1 MPRAH
6 DVNTT
11 TATLYQP
18 LALVLFYKLIVS
30 YCGGEEKQKAAIF
43 GQKIPLKGPPF
54 YYLCHWCPATY
65 MNMYVL
71 CNS

>member
-30 YCGGEEKQKAAIF
+30 YMGREKNLKDSLMGEE
-43 GQKIPLKGPPF
+43 IPTKGPPLYWF
-54 YYLCHWCPATY
+54 CVCLPTTH
-65 MNMYVL
+65 MDK
-71 CNS
+71 